1 MMDVLS
7 VVGKIFAAILVFGLI
22 IFVHEL
28 GHFLAAKATGIKV
41 NEFALGMGPRLL
53 KWGKKETVYSVRAFP
68 IGGFCAMEGEDEQS
82 DNPRAFGNKPVW
94 RRIVVTVAGVV
105 MNFILGFVL
114 LVVALGVCVQPPAG
128 QDTVLFNSTVIGQ
141 FADDA
146 VCNGEGG
153 LRVGDEIL
161 SINGSRVV
169 TFLDWQMSMQTDED
183 GIMDITVR
191 RDGEKV
197 ELKDVPFQLTVDEA
211 TGQRTL
217 QYGFVTQGI
226 EKTAGSVIVMA
237 GKLEYSYTTLI
248 WRSLGDLV
256 TGKYGLNDLSGPVG
270 TMDVIGDAVEDAV
283 QVRSLD
289 SLYFLLTLVVLITV
303 NVGVFNLLP
312 LPALDGG
319 RLVFLLIE
327 LIFRKP
333 VPAKYE
339 GIVHFV
345 GFILLILLM
354 IVVTFSDV
362 WKIFA

>member
-1 MMDVLS
+1 MMDAL
-7 VVGKIFAAILVFGLI
+7 VVIGKIVAAILVFGLI

-41 NEFALGMGPRLL
+41 NEFALGMGPRLV
-53 KWGKKETVYSVRAFP
+53 KWGKKETIYSIRAFP
-68 IGGFCAMEGEDEQS
+68 VGGFCAMEGEDEES
-82 DNPRAFGNKPVW
+82 ENPRAFGNKPVW

-114 LVVALGVCVQPPAG
+114 LLVALGVCTQPEPG
-128 QDTVLFNSTVIGQ
+128 QEKALYSSLTISQ

-146 VCNGEGG
+146 WCNREGG
-153 LRVGDEIL
+153 LQEGDEFL
-161 SINGSRVV
+161 AINGSRTVSFV
-169 TFLDWQMSMQTDED
+169 DLQMSMQSDED

-191 RDGEKV
+191 RNGEKV
-197 ELKDVPFQLTVDEA
+197 QLKDVPFEIKTDAE
-211 TGQRTL
+211 TGRRTL
-217 QYGFVTQGI
+217 EYGFYVRGI
-226 EKTAGSVIVMA
+226 EKTVGSTLVMA
-237 GKLEYSYTTLI
+237 GKLEYSYTTLV

-270 TMDVIGDAVEDAV
+270 TMDVIGDAVQDAV

-289 SLYFLLTLVVLITV
+289 SVYFLLVLVVIITV

-339 GIVHFV
+339 GMVHFV

-354 IVVTFSDV
+354 VVVTFSDV